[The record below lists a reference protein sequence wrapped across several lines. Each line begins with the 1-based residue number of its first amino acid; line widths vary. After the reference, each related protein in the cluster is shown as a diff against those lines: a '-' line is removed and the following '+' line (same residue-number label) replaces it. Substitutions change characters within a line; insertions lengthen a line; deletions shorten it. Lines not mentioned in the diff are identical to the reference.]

1 MNNYEQKP
9 RESGLSSSKW
19 LFALCFL
26 VYSAAY
32 IARGNFAYART
43 TMISDGVLD
52 VGTAGV
58 LSAVYFGCY
67 AVGQLI
73 NGAVADKRPPFLLV
87 TVGLCIVAV
96 SNAAMML
103 STPASVR
110 VLIWATNGFGQSMLW
125 CPVFYIISN
134 VLHSKVRFTAI
145 TVVTLCTPIGKAAC
159 AWLSGLAVS
168 FGKWQN
174 VFLMASSVIATVTI
188 LWVAGMLTLK
198 KDLVIPQ
205 VGEKNNGQTTP
216 KGEGALGLIVKSGMF
231 FMLPAMLV
239 YGLFLNGV
247 VELIPSILSKE
258 YGLSA
263 ASAALLDSLV
273 PIIGSLGVILS
284 NLLYIKIF
292 KRNEMKSALF
302 AMLISLLPMLVMFAL
317 ALGKDDGYLLGRYAD
332 SALFVLTYGLVYV
345 IQLAFGHFCVSLAPM
360 RFTGFALAA
369 TFSGLA
375 NAVGYGGSAI
385 SSYVMSYAVERL
397 PLWQTV
403 LIWTACLAGASV
415 FLIFALF
422 KWNKF
427 FKSIDETQ

>member
-1 MNNYEQKP
+1 M
-9 RESGLSSSKW
+9 
-19 LFALCFL
+19 FALCFL
-26 VYSAAY
+26 VYSAVY

-52 VGTAGV
+52 IGTAGV

-67 AVGQLI
+67 AIGQLI
-73 NGAVADKRPPFLLV
+73 NGAAADKRPPFLLV
-87 TVGLCIVAV
+87 TVGLCIIAL

-103 STPASVR
+103 PVPALLR
-110 VLIWATNGFGQSMLW
+110 VFVWAVNGFGQSMLW

-174 VFLMASSVIATVTI
+174 VFLMASSVIAAVTI
-188 LWVAGMLTLK
+188 LWITGVLTLR

-205 VGEKNNGQTTP
+205 TAEKISSRETH
-216 KGEGALGLIVKSGMF
+216 KKEGVFALLVKSGML

-284 NLLYIKIF
+284 NLLYIKLF

-302 AMLISLLPMLVMFAL
+302 VMFISLLPMLIML
-317 ALGKDDGYLLGRYAD
+317 ALTLGKGEGYLLGRYAD

-345 IQLAFGHFCVSLAPM
+345 LQLSFGHFCVSLAPM
-360 RFTGFALAA
+360 RFTQFALAA

-403 LIWTACLAGASV
+403 LVWSACLAAASV
-415 FLIFALF
+415 FLFLALV

-427 FKSIDETQ
+427 FKSIDET

>member
-1 MNNYEQKP
+1 M
-9 RESGLSSSKW
+9 
-19 LFALCFL
+19 FALCFL
-26 VYSAAY
+26 VYSAVY

-52 VGTAGV
+52 IGTAGV

-67 AVGQLI
+67 AIGQLV
-73 NGAVADKRPPFLLV
+73 NGAAADKRPPFLLV
-87 TVGLCIVAV
+87 TVGLCIIAL

-103 STPASVR
+103 PVPALLR
-110 VLIWATNGFGQSMLW
+110 VFVWAVNGFGQSMLW

-145 TVVTLCTPIGKAAC
+145 TVVTLCTPMGKAAC

-174 VFLMASSVIATVTI
+174 VFLMASSVIAAVTI
-188 LWVAGMLTLK
+188 LWITGVLTLR

-205 VGEKNNGQTTP
+205 TAEKISSRETH
-216 KGEGALGLIVKSGMF
+216 KKEGVLALLVKSGML

-284 NLLYIKIF
+284 NLLYIKFF

-302 AMLISLLPMLVMFAL
+302 VMFISLLPMLIMLAL
-317 ALGKDDGYLLGRYAD
+317 ALGKGDGYLLGRYAD

-345 IQLAFGHFCVSLAPM
+345 LQLSFGHFCVSLAPM
-360 RFTGFALAA
+360 RFTQFALAA

-403 LIWTACLAGASV
+403 LVWSACLAAASV
-415 FLIFALF
+415 FLFLALV

-427 FKSIDETQ
+427 FKSIDET